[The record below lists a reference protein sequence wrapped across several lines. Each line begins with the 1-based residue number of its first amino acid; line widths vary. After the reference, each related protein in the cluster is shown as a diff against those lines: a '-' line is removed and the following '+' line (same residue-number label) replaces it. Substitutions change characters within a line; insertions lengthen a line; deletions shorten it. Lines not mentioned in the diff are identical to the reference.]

1 MLRGSGEKTQFGR
14 LVETAKF
21 VGFECALKTLN
32 RNKPE
37 THSMKRLITYALTQ
51 PLFIVLG
58 TLLFAAS
65 GVIAFKNLSVE
76 AFPDVTDTQV
86 TVIALYSGRAAEE
99 VEKQVTLPIETALS
113 GLPNSIRLF
122 SHTQF
127 GLSYTVITYDD
138 KADVNIARQQVSERL
153 SGIDIPPGAQVNVA
167 PNATPVGEIMRY
179 RVRGYGKST
188 TDLRTL
194 EDWVIERAL
203 RQVPGVADV
212 VAMGGFIKQYEVQPD
227 LDKLRAY
234 KLSFQNLLDA
244 LGRGNSNVGGS
255 YVAQGTQQFAI
266 RGIGLLRSVDDIGKI
281 VLAARNGTPVLIR
294 DVAQVKVG
302 AVSRLGIT
310 GQDEDDDAVI
320 GIVIMR
326 KGENPSAVLKGVKSK
341 IAELNARTL
350 PKGVSIEP
358 FYDRTWLMGKTL
370 TTVFRNLVEG
380 ALLVS
385 IVLYLF
391 LSSARASIAVVLVIP
406 LALLATF
413 LGLKIMGVPANLLS
427 LGAMDFGIIVDGAV
441 IVVENIMHRL
451 SERGADLTDVERRD
465 VVVNAA
471 SEVGRPTLFSMLIII
486 AAHIPIFALQR
497 HEGRI
502 FQPMA
507 LSVTMA
513 LVGSLIFSLTLVP
526 LLSYWMLKRGVPHGD
541 NWLVARAKSTYAPLL
556 SWSLENRKMTVSVA
570 LGVFV
575 LAMFAASRL
584 GSEFL
589 PELNE
594 GTFWVNFDLPA
605 SVSQEEAS
613 KVLRTA
619 RLALKTIPEV
629 RTVVS
634 KAGQPE
640 DGTDP
645 KTLSSV
651 EVFVDV
657 KPQEEW
663 RKGVTRESLIDE
675 MDHKLS
681 IIPSVDPAFSQ
692 PIRDN
697 VLESISQIKGQIVV
711 KVSGD
716 DLQLMQQT
724 VEAMRREFK
733 QVGGVQRAEVDRL
746 GDLPQL
752 VIDIDRDRAA
762 RLGLNVSDIQDVIEA
777 ALAGKAA
784 TYIWEGERKFAVAVR
799 LPAEGRLI
807 GNLPSTP
814 IALLEGGYT
823 TLGAVAD
830 IRETTGA
837 MNIAR
842 EAGRRTMA
850 IGIFIKNRDMGS
862 VVADLKA
869 RVEKNVKIPETYTV
883 TWSGE
888 FENQE
893 RAMARL
899 AVVVP
904 ISLLLIFVLLL
915 DAFKS
920 FKMASLIL
928 LNVPLALIGGF
939 VALWALS
946 IPLSV
951 SAAIGF
957 NALSGQAVL
966 NGVVMLSGF
975 QQLEASGKS
984 VVEAAR
990 EGSLARL
997 RTVLMTALLAALGLL
1012 PMALSH
1018 DIGAETQRP
1027 LAIVVIG
1034 GLFTA
1039 TLLTLVVLP
1048 ALYVAWF
1055 SRDSATS
1062 REAAAASS
1070 VKMVAAE

>member
-1 MLRGSGEKTQFGR
+1 
-14 LVETAKF
+14 
-21 VGFECALKTLN
+21 
-32 RNKPE
+32 
-37 THSMKRLITYALTQ
+37 MKRLIHYALHQ

-58 TLLFAAS
+58 TLLFVMA

-86 TVIALYSGRAAEE
+86 TVIALYPGRAAEE

-113 GLPNSIRLF
+113 GLPNSIRVF

-138 KADVNIARQQVSERL
+138 AANVNIARQQVNERL
-153 SGIDIPPGAQVNVA
+153 NGLDVPPGAQVNVA
-167 PNATPVGEIMRY
+167 PNATPVGEVMRY
-179 RVRGYGKST
+179 RVRGDGQTT

-194 EDWVIERAL
+194 EDWVIERGL

-234 KLSFQNLLDA
+234 KLTFQNLLDA
-244 LGRGNSNVGGS
+244 LGRGNSNAGGS
-255 YVAQGTQQFAI
+255 YVAQGQQQFAI
-266 RGIGLLRSVDDIGKI
+266 RGIGLLQSADDIGRI
-281 VLAARNGTPVLIR
+281 VVAARGGTPILIR
-294 DVAQVKVG
+294 DIANVKIG
-302 AVSRLGIT
+302 AVPRLGIV
-310 GQDEDDDAVI
+310 GQDLDDDVVT

-326 KGENPSAVLKGVKSK
+326 KGENPSVVLKGVKEK
-341 IAELNARTL
+341 IAELNARGL
-350 PKGVSIEP
+350 PKGVQIVP
-358 FYDRTWLMGKTL
+358 YYDRTWLMGKTL

-380 ALLVS
+380 ALLVAL
-385 IVLYLF
+385 VLYLF
-391 LSSARASIAVVLVIP
+391 LSNVRASLAVVVVIP
-406 LALLATF
+406 LALLSTF

-441 IVVENIMHRL
+441 IVIENILHRL
-451 SERGADLTDVERRD
+451 AEKKEGMNDAERRN
-465 VVVNAA
+465 VIIEAA
-471 SEVGRPTLFSMLIII
+471 NEVGRPTLFSMLIII

-507 LSVTMA
+507 LSVTTA

-526 LLSYWMLKRGVPHGD
+526 LLAYWMLRKKLPHGD
-541 NWLVARAKSTYAPLL
+541 NRIVATAKRLYAPVLDWAL
-556 SWSLENRKMTVSVA
+556 SRRRTVVVIA
-570 LGVFV
+570 LGVFA
-575 LAMFAASRL
+575 LAMVAAARL

-594 GTFWVNFDLPA
+594 GTFWANFDMPS
-605 SVSQEEAS
+605 SVSSEEAA
-613 KVLRTA
+613 KILLMA
-619 RLALKTIPEV
+619 RKALTSVPEV
-629 RTVVS
+629 RTAVS

-645 KTLSSV
+645 KTLSMA
-651 EVFVDV
+651 EIFIDV

-663 RKGVTRESLIDE
+663 RKGLTRDQLIEE
-675 MDHKLS
+675 MDRKLTA
-681 IIPSVDPAFSQ
+681 IPGIDPAFSQ

-711 KVSGD
+711 KVAGE
-716 DLQLMQQT
+716 DLKELRR
-724 VEAMRREFK
+724 VAEAIQREIK
-733 QVGGVQRAEVDRL
+733 QVQGVQRGEIDRL

-762 RLGLNVSDIQDVIEA
+762 RLGLNVQDIQDVVEA
-777 ALAGKAA
+777 ALGGKAA
-784 TYIWEGERKFAVAVR
+784 TQLWEGERKFAVAVR
-799 LPAEGRLI
+799 LPENRRVIASLPQTLI
-807 GNLPSTP
+807 PTP
-814 IALLEGGYT
+814 DGGYT
-823 TLGAVAD
+823 QLGSVAT
-830 IRETTGA
+830 IRETSGA

-842 EAGRRTMA
+842 EAGRRTVA
-850 IGIFIKNRDMGS
+850 IGIFIKGRDMGS
-862 VVADLKA
+862 VVKDMQA
-869 RVEKNVKIPETYTV
+869 RVAENVKLPPGYTV
-883 TWSGE
+883 GWSGE

-893 RAMARL
+893 RAMQRL
-899 AVVVP
+899 SVVVP
-904 ISLLLIFVLLL
+904 ISLLLIFVLLF

-920 FKMASLIL
+920 FRMAALIL
-928 LNVPLALIGGF
+928 INVPLALIGGF
-939 VALWALS
+939 VALWIFS

-957 NALSGQAVL
+957 IALSGQAVL
-966 NGVVMLSGF
+966 NGVVMLSVF
-975 QQLEASGKS
+975 QQLQQAGHS
-984 VVEAAR
+984 VVDAVKL
-990 EGSLARL
+990 GSMQRL
-997 RTVLMTALLAALGLL
+997 RTVLMTAMLAALGLL

-1018 DIGAETQRP
+1018 DIGSETQRP

-1034 GLFTA
+1034 GLITA

-1055 SRDSATS
+1055 GKDKRPVADEDLVAP
-1062 REAAAASS
+1062 EIAA
-1070 VKMVAAE
+1070 